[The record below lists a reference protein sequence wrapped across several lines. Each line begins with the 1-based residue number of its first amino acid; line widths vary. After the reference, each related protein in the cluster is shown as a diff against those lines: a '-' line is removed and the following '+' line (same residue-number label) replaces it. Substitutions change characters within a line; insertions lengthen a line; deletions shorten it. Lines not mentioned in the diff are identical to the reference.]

1 MKSLLLAILLV
12 VAAGGAE
19 AAKELVGRLDV
30 AGPNGFL
37 NGKRAAKNTPVY
49 VGDRVSTGPATSVKV
64 LLSGGGYVQ
73 LDQNTD
79 PDFLKEGGC
88 LIVQILSGR
97 VFIDGTG
104 VCVAT
109 PSIAARQASQVHYT
123 VLRGKT
129 ETVVLAGNVSMRR
142 PKAVTLTRYDYY
154 AVSGNDAGPPRK
166 LTPQAATATA
176 AWRAKWD
183 FK

>member
-64 LLSGGGYVQ
+64 LLRGGGYVQ

-142 PKAVTLTRYDYY
+142 PKAVNLTRYDYY

>member
-1 MKSLLLAILLV
+1 MKSLVFAVTLLF
-12 VAAGGAE
+12 AAGAAQ
-19 AAKELVGRLDV
+19 AAKELIGRLDV

-37 NGKRAAKNTPVY
+37 NGKRAATNTPVY
-49 VGDRVSTGPATSVKV
+49 LGDRVSTGPATSVKV
-64 LLSGGGYVQ
+64 WLRGGGYVQ

-109 PSIAARQASQVHYT
+109 PSIAARQASQVHYN
-123 VLRGKT
+123 VQQSKT
-129 ETVVLAGNVSMRR
+129 ETVVLAGNVAMRR
-142 PKAVTLTRYDYY
+142 PKAVNLTRYDYY
-154 AVSGNDAGPPRK
+154 AVSGDKAEPPRK
-166 LTPQAATATA
+166 LTPQAANATA